1 MKIIDHVSLAAT
13 VAAIV
18 LATFAFCVRAEPSP
32 SADYVE
38 GEKSQ
43 ALLTP
48 ELRAM
53 AVQLMGENA
62 DALLHA
68 VQLNMGKYDL
78 DMRSADGRRR
88 WHGKLIREEVSTN
101 GLYKVQVFSN
111 EVTGAIWRYREG
123 WKPHRAATP
132 RPPALGTNGVPV
144 RLAAAR
150 ARRNAELAGQKAV
163 TNLVIEANR

>member
-1 MKIIDHVSLAAT
+1 MKIIDHVTLAAT
-13 VAAIV
+13 IAAIV
-18 LATFAFCVRAEPSP
+18 LAILSFAVRAEPSP
-32 SADYVE
+32 AADYIE
-38 GEKSQ
+38 GDKSQ
-43 ALLTP
+43 VLLTP

-78 DMRSADGRRR
+78 DMRSAVGRRR
-88 WHGKLIREEVSTN
+88 WHGRLIREEVSTN
-101 GLYKVQVFSN
+101 GLYKIQVFSN

-123 WKPHRAATP
+123 WKPHLAKTP
-132 RPPALGTNGVPV
+132 KPPQMSTNGVPA

-150 ARRNAELAGQKAV
+150 ARRNAELAGKTVV
-163 TNLVIEANR
+163 TNLVVEANK